1 MKRPLSIIFLICFV
15 QFAFAQIERRV
26 ASDGFNQMDETTQ
39 YANSGLDRG
48 RRDSTQTKAKEF
60 PKGLKVWSVD
70 SYFGDR
76 KEAEPDTLPHLYQNS
91 IFTNGLYGEYN
102 NLGNVGSPRVNRI
115 FTDRYRGDDFIFAHP
130 YDFFITQPDQFHF
143 TNTLSPITNLSYN
156 TCGSGN
162 FGEDHL
168 KALFAVNAGKKLG
181 IGMKFDYIYGKGYY
195 QNSSTAHFNY
205 SIYGSY
211 LGDRYNAHFLVSLN
225 HQKVAENGGI
235 TNDEYIKHPESF
247 NDNYSEAE
255 IPTVLARNWNRNDN
269 QTIFFSHRYNIG
281 FNRKVPMN
289 EQEIEAKKFAH
300 KSKVENDAKRALEK
314 ARKEQGEDFDLDDYN
329 KELAAKKASGE
340 FKEEPLDTTWLKNE
354 YVPVTSF
361 IHTLTFKNYKRI
373 YQAYQSPEGYYAD
386 TFLPTYGD
394 GSYANDSIRDE
405 SKHFFLKNNFAI
417 AMLEGFNKW
426 VPMGLKAFVSHEFRS
441 YSLPDEEGWLKSET
455 DNCISLG
462 GQLQKT
468 LGSMFHYNV
477 QLETYLVGKRGHKA
491 GDLLLDAT
499 GDMNFPLFGDT
510 VSLRAKAF
518 LHREAPSY
526 FYEKYHSKH
535 FWWDSAEGNSL
546 GIQTHSHLEGML
558 DIAKTRTKI
567 RVAYDNFDHLTYFGT
582 SYEIDDNFGRKN
594 YKVNVRQSGNVSL
607 LTAQLMQD
615 FKVGP
620 LNLETVLTYQNSSD
634 KAAVPVPTFNAYA
647 NLYLKFKIAK
657 VLNTEL
663 GVDGRYFTQYEA
675 MDYNPTLGVF
685 CNQENGERNVKVGN
699 YPILNAYA
707 NFHLKHA
714 RFFVM
719 MSHFNQTA
727 GNYFLTPHYP
737 QNVSLIRFGVSWNF
751 FN

>member
-1 MKRPLSIIFLICFV
+1 MKRTLSIILLICFV
-15 QFAFAQIERRV
+15 QFAAAQVERGL
-26 ASDGFNQMDETTQ
+26 SDGFDQTDETQ
-39 YANSGLDRG
+39 YSNSGLDRG

-70 SYFGDR
+70 CYFGDR
-76 KEAEPDTLPHLYQNS
+76 KEAEPDTLQHLYQNS

-115 FTDRYRGDDFIFAHP
+115 FTDRYVGDDFIFLHP
-130 YDFFITQPDQFHF
+130 YDFFVTQPQDFHF

-156 TCGSGN
+156 TCGSGS

-181 IGMKFDYIYGKGYY
+181 IGMKFDYLYGKGYY
-195 QNSSTAHFNY
+195 QNAATSHINY
-205 SIYGSY
+205 SIFGSY
-211 LGDRYNAHFLVSLN
+211 LADRYNAHFIVSFN

-269 QTIFFSHRYNIG
+269 QSIFFSQRYNIG

-300 KSKVENDAKRALEK
+300 KSKLENDAKRALEK
-314 ARKEQGEDFDLDDYN
+314 ARREQGEDFDIDDYN

-340 FKEEPLDTTWLKNE
+340 FKEEPLDTTWMKNE

-361 IHTLTFKNYKRI
+361 IHTLNLKNYKRI
-373 YQAYQSPEGYYAD
+373 YQAYESPKGYYAD

-405 SKHFFLKNNFAI
+405 SKHFLLKNNFAI

-441 YSLPDEEGWLKSET
+441 YSLPDEDGWLKSET
-455 DNCISLG
+455 DNCVSLG

-535 FWWDSAEGNSL
+535 FWWDEADGNSL
-546 GIQTHSHLEGML
+546 STQTQSHLEGVL
-558 DIAKTRTKI
+558 DIAKTRTKL
-567 RVAYDNFDHLTYFGT
+567 RVAYDNFDHLTYFGN
-582 SYEIDDNFGRKN
+582 SYEIDENFGRKN

-615 FKVGP
+615 FKLGP
-620 LNLETVLTYQNSSD
+620 VNLETVLTYQNSSD

-685 CNQENGERNVKVGN
+685 CNQENGENNVKVGN

-727 GNYFLTPHYP
+727 GNYFLTPHHP
-737 QNVSLIRFGVSWNF
+737 QNVSIFRFGVSWNF